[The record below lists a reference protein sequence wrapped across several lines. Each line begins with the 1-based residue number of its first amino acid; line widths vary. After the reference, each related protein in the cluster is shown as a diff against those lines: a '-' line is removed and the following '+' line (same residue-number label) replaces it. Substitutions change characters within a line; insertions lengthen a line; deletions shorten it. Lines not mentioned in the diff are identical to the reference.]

1 MSILLKTIYLLENQ
15 GHGNARRI
23 SLSHCKNELVAL
35 MDSDDIS
42 LRYRFEKQLSVFERN
57 KDIDIVGG
65 QITEFIGKPSN
76 IIGKRMVPESD
87 LDIKSY
93 MKKRCPM
100 NQVSVMFKKSFI
112 EKVGGY
118 IDWFCEEDY
127 YLWIRMSE
135 ADGIFANVSDTLVN
149 VRVGEEMSARRG
161 GWKYFSSE
169 AKLQGYML
177 KKKIISL
184 PRYLY
189 NIAIRFCGEVL
200 LPNQIRTKL
209 FRFMRKDI
217 KEISEVEM
225 IDKLNE
231 TVNKYPPFSVSMCV
245 YGGDNPEWF
254 DTALRSVIDQTVKP
268 DEIVLVIDGPI
279 PNGIQA
285 VIDKYT
291 SICNGGGVRF
301 IVVKLERNSGHGT
314 ARRIGLENCKNEIIA
329 LMDAD
334 DISISNRFEKQLSY
348 FMQNPVL
355 SIVGSNIQE
364 FIGSLE
370 NCTGKRIVP
379 ENDFEIKR
387 YMKKRCPMNQMTV
400 MFRKE
405 AVQTVGGYLDWY
417 CDEDYYLWIRLAL
430 AGKQFANLSEI
441 LVNVRIGEEMYSR
454 RGGWKYFKSEAK
466 LQNYMLKKGMI
477 GLPRYTFN
485 VAVRFVLQVLMPN
498 KLRGIIFQKYTR
510 SKG

>member
-1 MSILLKTIYLLENQ
+1 MQ
-15 GHGNARRI
+15 
-23 SLSHCKNELVAL
+23 
-35 MDSDDIS
+35 
-42 LRYRFEKQLSVFERN
+42 
-57 KDIDIVGG
+57 
-65 QITEFIGKPSN
+65 
-76 IIGKRMVPESD
+76 
-87 LDIKSY
+87 
-93 MKKRCPM
+93 
-100 NQVSVMFKKSFI
+100 
-112 EKVGGY
+112 
-118 IDWFCEEDY
+118 W
-127 YLWIRMSE
+127 
-135 ADGIFANVSDTLVN
+135 
-149 VRVGEEMSARRG
+149 
-161 GWKYFSSE
+161 
-169 AKLQGYML
+169 
-177 KKKIISL
+177 
-184 PRYLY
+184 
-189 NIAIRFCGEVL
+189 
-200 LPNQIRTKL
+200 
-209 FRFMRKDI
+209 
-217 KEISEVEM
+217 
-225 IDKLNE
+225 
-231 TVNKYPPFSVSMCV
+231 
-245 YGGDNPEWF
+245 
-254 DTALRSVIDQTVKP
+254 
-268 DEIVLVIDGPI
+268 
-279 PNGIQA
+279 
-285 VIDKYT
+285 
-291 SICNGGGVRF
+291 GGVRF